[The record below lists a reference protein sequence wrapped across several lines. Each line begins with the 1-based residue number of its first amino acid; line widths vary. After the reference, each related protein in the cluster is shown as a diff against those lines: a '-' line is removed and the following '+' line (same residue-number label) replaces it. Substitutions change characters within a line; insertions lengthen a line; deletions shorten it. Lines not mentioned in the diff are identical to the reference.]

1 MGADKKAAARELIR
15 RMRCQQSLHSF
26 ALNINIPLAPTLAL
40 HPDEDLLGPARS
52 LMAAHHALFL
62 DVMQRTMNRPFG
74 RCIIQAP
81 PGSAKSSYAK
91 VACAWEMSRKPGSR
105 LIYTS
110 YGSDLAETASGHIQM
125 ITQQEEYAALWG
137 TSCALGDQG
146 VKKWNL
152 RNGHRGAIGSELIAA
167 GLTAG
172 ITGNRA
178 TGWIID
184 DPVKGRE
191 DADSEAF
198 QKKTVNSYMSDLRT
212 RVLPEAWGV
221 LILTRWSENDLA
233 GFILPSDYDGG
244 SGTYIGHDGLEWE
257 VLAIPAKC
265 ERADDPLGRKP
276 GEYLWTEYFPP
287 KHWQMFENATG
298 NEAARDWASLYQQR
312 PTPQGSGRL
321 DENAIDYYKPGA
333 HPPVMGYVGAGDYAV
348 TEGKNDFTELGV
360 FGVDTKGELWEVD
373 WWNAQCDTGKSTE
386 QSLDMIAR
394 WKIPMWFNE
403 GGVIDKSMGPLF
415 NLRMRERGKDD
426 PRVWADRRALPSMHD
441 KLAKCQ
447 GFIARCN
454 AGAVH
459 FRDNAN
465 SRRIVSQIAA
475 LPAGRYDDAADV
487 CGLIGRALDQFP
499 VVRET
504 KPPPPAPTLKPFT
517 KEWLHY
523 KPESRTR
530 LRLY

>member
-1 MGADKKAAARELIR
+1 MSADRKAVARELLR
-15 RMRCQQSLHSF
+15 RLRCQQSLHSF
-26 ALNINIPLAPTLAL
+26 ALNIDVPMSPHPAL
-40 HPDEDLLGPARS
+40 CPDEDLLGPAYS
-52 LMAAHHALFL
+52 LMPIHQAKILEVA
-62 DVMQRTMNRPFG
+62 QRTMLRKDG
-74 RCIIQAP
+74 RAIIQAP
-81 PGSAKSSYAK
+81 PGSMKSTQIDG
-91 VACAWEMSRKPGSR
+91 VALPWYMGKFPRSRVLLLSFNSDVAERQSR
-105 LIYTS
+105 V
-110 YGSDLAETASGHIQM
+110 AQNVVR
-125 ITQQEEYAALWG
+125 QEEYRLIWPESPVMTKDAAGEWSLSNESVCAALG
-137 TSCALGDQG
+137 ILGGVTSRRA
-146 VKKWNL
+146 
-152 RNGHRGAIGSELIAA
+152 NGI
-167 GLTAG
+167 
-172 ITGNRA
+172 
-178 TGWIID
+178 IID
-184 DPVKGRE
+184 DPVAGQQE
-191 DADSEAF
+191 ADSELERKRTYNA
-198 QKKTVNSYMSDLRT
+198 YMSD
-212 RVLPEAWGV
+212 VLSRLLPSAWV
-221 LILTRWSENDLA
+221 ILIMTRWNEQDLA
-233 GFILPSDYDGG
+233 GMILPDDYDGQ
-244 SGTYIGHDGLEWE
+244 SGMIRCRDGLDWE
-257 VLAIPAKC
+257 VLNLQAKC

-276 GEYLWTEYFPP
+276 GEYIWPEWFPP
-287 KHWQMFENATG
+287 NHWDKYEHAKG
-298 NEAARDWASLYQQR
+298 DEAARAWSSLCQQR

-321 DENAIDYYKPGA
+321 DEKAIDYYKPGA

-348 TEGKNDFTELGV
+348 TEGKNDFTEMGV